1 MWMLDTDICIFILR
15 KKQEQVFERLRATEP
30 GDVAI
35 SSVTLAELMYGVQK
49 SSFPEQNLQALI
61 RFLAPIDVLPF
72 DDHAA
77 FRYGNVRHALQSKGM
92 PIGPYDMMIASHALS
107 AGYTLV
113 TNNTR
118 EFNRVQGL
126 IVENW
131 V

>member
-1 MWMLDTDICIFILR
+1 MLDTDICIFILR
-15 KKQEQVFERLRATEP
+15 KKQEQVFERLRATGP

-77 FRYGNVRHALQSKGM
+77 FWYGNVRHSLQSKGL
-92 PIGPYDMMIASHALS
+92 PIGPYDMMIAAHALAS
-107 AGYTLV
+107 GYTLV

-118 EFNRVQGL
+118 EFHRVQDL
-126 IVENW
+126 KVENW